1 MKLST
6 FMMPLHP
13 PQRAVAETYQEDAEK
28 IILADKLGFEEAWV
42 GQHYTCSTEPIASPL
57 MFMAA
62 LINQTRRIKFGLG
75 VVNLPCHHPA
85 TVAAEVAQFDHM
97 SRGRL
102 LMGIGP
108 GALAT
113 DFQLFDMLNGREREE
128 RMHESIDMIQKIW
141 TQGPPYNFKGK
152 YYEINVDKDI
162 HPHLGTGF
170 MLQPFQKPMPSITMS
185 VMSPNSSSAKRA
197 ALRNWPM
204 MSANFV
210 ASYIVGSHWQKY
222 LEGCEEAGRKPD
234 ISTWRVARNVLV
246 ARTDEEAKEFLYDKR
261 CSQNFYFDYLWQ
273 ALKLANYTV
282 ILKENP
288 DTPDEDVTVESLL
301 DHLVIY
307 GSPKTVVEKI
317 AAMREKV
324 GPFEHLLLAATDW
337 DGVNRAREEA
347 SMKLLATEVVP
358 ILERFGT
365 AKAA

>member
-1 MKLST
+1 
-6 FMMPLHP
+6 
-13 PQRAVAETYQEDAEK
+13 
-28 IILADKLGFEEAWV
+28 
-42 GQHYTCSTEPIASPL
+42 
-57 MFMAA
+57 
-62 LINQTRRIKFGLG
+62 
-75 VVNLPCHHPA
+75 
-85 TVAAEVAQFDHM
+85 M

-282 ILKENP
+282 ILKESP
-288 DTPDEDVTVESLL
+288 DTPDEDVTVDSLL

-307 GSPKTVVEKI
+307 GSPKTVAEKI